1 MPPRLKVLMSA
12 YACEPHRGSEP
23 EVGWQWALQ
32 MARFHDVT
40 VVTRAN
46 NQPPIESALSS
57 YPGPKPDFI
66 YYDLPD
72 WLLGLKRRGLPVPV
86 YYALWQGSVRRHL
99 ARRLPNFDLIHHV
112 TFNSFRQPGF
122 WWSCGKPV
130 VLGPLGGGQICP
142 WRFLPTFGR
151 RLLPEA
157 ARSLSVVGS
166 ALLPNLYASFAAATV
181 ILVANRDTARRIH
194 AASRSKIQS
203 LLETGVP
210 RELIQSA
217 GARAD
222 DGHVRIIWVSRL
234 EKIKGGSL
242 ALRAF
247 ALAFAREKQLR
258 LSIVGGGP
266 ESARLR
272 RLAVTLGID
281 AAITWHGAVP
291 KADIPKLLRS
301 HDVFLFTSLRDT
313 SGNVLLEAMATGLP
327 ALTLL
332 HHGAAEIATDET
344 ALRIPPT
351 HPAETAQAIA
361 RGILRLANAPD
372 LRERMSRAA
381 TARLLAEFSW
391 EQKGAQM
398 SAIYERAV
406 RQYQARP

>member
-1 MPPRLKVLMSA
+1 MSPRLKVLMSA

-57 YPGPKPDFI
+57 YPGAKPDFI

-72 WLLGLKRRGLPVPV
+72 WLLGLKRRGLPVSV

-99 ARRLPNFDLIHHV
+99 AGRLPNFDLIHHV

-122 WWSCGKPV
+122 WWSCDKPV

-157 ARSLSVVGS
+157 ARSLSVMGS
-166 ALLPNLYASFAAATV
+166 AMLPNLYASFAAATV

-210 RELIQSA
+210 CELILSA
-217 GARAD
+217 ASRAD
-222 DGHVRIIWVSRL
+222 DGTVRIIWISRL
-234 EKIKGGSL
+234 EKIKGGAL

-247 ALAFAREKQLR
+247 ALAFAREKKLR
-258 LSIVGGGP
+258 LSIVGSGP

-281 AAITWHGAVP
+281 SAITWHGAVP
-291 KADIPKLLRS
+291 KTDIPKLLRT

-313 SGNVLLEAMATGLP
+313 SGNVLLEAMAAGLP

-351 HPAETAQAIA
+351 RPAETAQAIA
-361 RGILRLANAPD
+361 SGILRLANAPD
-372 LRERMSRAA
+372 LRQRMSRAA

-391 EQKGAQM
+391 ERKGAQM
-398 SAIYERAV
+398 SAIYEQAV
-406 RQYQARP
+406 RQFQAHA